1 MRRRRGG
8 RTCWLSRVARL
19 ARARP
24 PTGGIGRMSQWARE
38 NGWTKRTTYTLRAV
52 GVHRRVPILSHGNNL
67 RDCLRVG
74 IAGWVELRAD
84 VEGSDAIEGGRVILS
99 AGRQSGKA
107 RDGSDSSSK
116 QNTPQHFRRPTI
128 DRYQETPTEKA
139 RQLSTADCEPRR
151 FAEGVIQRTTVNV
164 RNNDATCFL

>member
-1 MRRRRGG
+1 
-8 RTCWLSRVARL
+8 
-19 ARARP
+19 
-24 PTGGIGRMSQWARE
+24 MSQWARE

-99 AGRQSGKA
+99 AGRDGGEA
-107 RDGSDSSSK
+107 RDGSDRRSK
-116 QNTPQHFRRPTI
+116 QQRPHHLRQHDKECRHEEIWF
-128 DRYQETPTEKA
+128 
-139 RQLSTADCEPRR
+139 
-151 FAEGVIQRTTVNV
+151 
-164 RNNDATCFL
+164 

>member
-1 MRRRRGG
+1 
-8 RTCWLSRVARL
+8 
-19 ARARP
+19 
-24 PTGGIGRMSQWARE
+24 MSQWARE

-52 GVHRRVPILSHGNNL
+52 GVHRRVPILGHGNNL

-128 DRYQETPTEKA
+128 DRYQENADGERPTA
-139 RQLSTADCEPRR
+139 VDSGLRNAAVRR
-151 FAEGVIQRTTVNV
+151 GGYPAYDGGEREEQRRNLFPV
-164 RNNDATCFL
+164 RHSS

>member
-1 MRRRRGG
+1 
-8 RTCWLSRVARL
+8 
-19 ARARP
+19 
-24 PTGGIGRMSQWARE
+24 MSQWARE

-52 GVHRRVPILSHGNNL
+52 GVHRRVPILGHGNNL

-74 IAGWVELRAD
+74 IAGRVELRAD

-116 QNTPQHFRRPTI
+116 QNTPQHFFGGDDDVD
-128 DRYQETPTEKA
+128 DRSKTPTEKA
-139 RQLSTADCEPRR
+139 PKAGIAKSGGSQRGSSSVRR
-151 FAEGVIQRTTVNV
+151 LNV
-164 RNNDATCFL
+164 SNNAHSS

>member
-1 MRRRRGG
+1 
-8 RTCWLSRVARL
+8 
-19 ARARP
+19 
-24 PTGGIGRMSQWARE
+24 MSQWARE

-128 DRYQETPTEKA
+128 DRYQENADGERP
-139 RQLSTADCEPRR
+139 LSTADCEMRR
-151 FAEGVIQRTTVNV
+151 FAEGVIQRTTE
-164 RNNDATCFL
+164 T

>member
-1 MRRRRGG
+1 
-8 RTCWLSRVARL
+8 
-19 ARARP
+19 
-24 PTGGIGRMSQWARE
+24 MSQWARE

-52 GVHRRVPILSHGNNL
+52 GVHRRVPILGHGNNL

-128 DRYQETPTEKA
+128 DRYQENADGERP
-139 RQLSTADCEPRR
+139 QLSTADCEMRR
-151 FAEGVIQRTTVNV
+151 FAEGVIQRTTAANV